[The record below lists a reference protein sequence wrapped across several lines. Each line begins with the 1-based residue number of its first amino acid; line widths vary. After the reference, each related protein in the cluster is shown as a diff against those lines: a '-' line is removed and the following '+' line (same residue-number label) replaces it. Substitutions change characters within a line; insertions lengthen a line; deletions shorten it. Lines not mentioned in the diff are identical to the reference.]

1 MDSRAGTC
9 QNYSLSQGLYSLNQF
24 LQEELTSITLLK
36 EVILTIF
43 LWCAMGFYLL
53 VPSCIIN
60 RTILHK

>member
-43 LWCAMGFYLL
+43 LWCTMGFYLL

>member
-43 LWCAMGFYLL
+43 LWCTMGFYLL

-60 RTILHK
+60 RTILHE

>member
-43 LWCAMGFYLL
+43 LWCTVGFYLL

>member
-43 LWCAMGFYLL
+43 LWRTMGFYLL

-60 RTILHK
+60 RTILHE